1 MNRPALRRLAL
12 QGALACAAALALAPL
27 PVLAEDILRVSA
39 IPDEAPTELQRKFAP
54 LGKYLEGQTG
64 VKVVFTPVSDYAAV
78 VESLASRKIDLAWL
92 MLVLLS
98 VGGAGIARSDANAV
112 LVAVGVS
119 LVMAIKL
126 RLVCNYFLELHEAHP
141 RIRRAVLAFCHGM
154 PILVIL
160 TTAFGDTLSSLTGAL
175 LG

>member
-1 MNRPALRRLAL
+1 MSPERKIGDRR
-12 QGALACAAALALAPL
+12 
-27 PVLAEDILRVSA
+27 
-39 IPDEAPTELQRKFAP
+39 
-54 LGKYLEGQTG
+54 
-64 VKVVFTPVSDYAAV
+64 
-78 VESLASRKIDLAWL
+78 IDLAWL

-98 VGGAGIARSDANAV
+98 VGGASIGSSDANAV

-126 RLVCNYFLELHEAHP
+126 RLVCTYFLELHEAHP

-160 TTAFGDTLSSLTGAL
+160 TTAFGDTLSRLTGAL
-175 LG
+175 VG